1 MSRPIKFRKW
11 DKDLKRMHVCGED
24 VHDSIAFG
32 ENNEAY
38 YYNEAWYCNLDKDK
52 ACELMQYT
60 GLKDRNGKEIYEGDV
75 IPPDYA
81 LKQNEVAIICYDS
94 NQARFKAVPLS
105 LYKANAGNGGWT
117 GFEVTRHCSI
127 IGNIYE
133 TPLEDTP

>member
-1 MSRPIKFRKW
+1 MSRPIKYKFFYKPEQRFISLW
-11 DKDLKRMHVCGED
+11 SAGWRFDP
-24 VHDSIAFG
+24 
-32 ENNEAY
+32 ENGQIYSGDMNITERF
-38 YYNEAWYCNLDKDK
+38 EIV
-52 ACELMQYT
+52 QYT

-133 TPLEDTP
+133 NPSLLEDTP

>member
-52 ACELMQYT
+52 DCELMQFT
-60 GLKDRNGKEIYEGDV
+60 ELLDRNDKEIYESDDV
-75 IPPDYA
+75 KFNGRMYRVTWNYGRFIAVTLDDNVAYE
-81 LKQNEVAIICYDS
+81 LHQINDGCEV
-94 NQARFKAVPLS
+94 
-105 LYKANAGNGGWT
+105 
-117 GFEVTRHCSI
+117 